1 MAADVIGLPHPTVRV
16 VGTAAEGSA
25 SDEADDRA
33 SACERGQE

>member
-1 MAADVIGLPHPTVRV
+1 MTADWIGLSDPSIGVART
-16 VGTAAEGSA
+16 TAEGSA